1 MEEHVNNVL
10 PERKEL
16 DISLNAA
23 LVGVGGTLRAIA
35 RYNQETLCY
44 PLDKIHSFWID
55 FENVSLISR
64 ILRKM
69 KLSEISMVDSIGNN
83 RADTITAGSHVVK
96 QLMEKLEFD
105 GVDTKQ
111 LTIINCQRGY

>member
-1 MEEHVNNVL
+1 
-10 PERKEL
+10 
-16 DISLNAA
+16 
-23 LVGVGGTLRAIA
+23 
-35 RYNQETLCY
+35 
-44 PLDKIHSFWID
+44 
-55 FENVSLISR
+55 
-64 ILRKM
+64 M